1 MSDAVEENL
10 SPSSAPQEFADALR
24 RFAQFALTAALVA
37 GLAALV
43 ISREFVVAPVFTPAA
58 LSALPVPRNEPL
70 AVIAAAP
77 HENQLALPAETA
89 TTTPNQTIAPIT
101 APVAGAYA
109 VIYLTQQALGIV
121 RDGEYLRVYQPVKLP
136 SAAGA
141 IPVGDYFVVESDGRL
156 RLNYP
161 SPADAQKYLAENR
174 ISDADYRS
182 IVAAAA
188 QKKLPAQLNPIF
200 GAPLYIAADANPSA
214 RAITLNA
221 PDLAELLNALPPN
234 APVLIR

>member
-1 MSDAVEENL
+1 MSDVVEENL
-10 SPSSAPQEFADALR
+10 SPPSAPQETADALR
-24 RFAQFALTAALVA
+24 RFAQFALTAALVV

-43 ISREFVVAPVFTPAA
+43 ISREFVVTPVFTPAT

-70 AVIAAAP
+70 SVVAAAP
-77 HENQLALPAETA
+77 HENQLDLPAAAPAETA
-89 TTTPNQTIAPIT
+89 PPPIT

-109 VIYLTQQALGIV
+109 VIYLAQQALGIV

-136 SAAGA
+136 TAASA

-161 SPADAQKYLAENR
+161 SPADAQKYLAEQR